1 MNLKTL
7 IQKIEKVSAEYSL
20 KFNISRNKLWYL
32 LKLQEEM
39 GELTQAYL
47 RMNGQGR
54 HKNMTP
60 KELKS
65 AFENEVADVLCHV
78 LLLAKSEGVDLK
90 KAIDDKWLKRLTKK
104 VSNTNNQKSNSN

>member
-1 MNLKTL
+1 MNLKSL
-7 IQKIEKVSAEYSL
+7 ISKIERVSDLYSQ
-20 KFNISRNKLWYL
+20 KYKIARNKLWYL

-47 RMNGQGR
+47 SMNGQGR
-54 HKNMTP
+54 HKNKTP

-65 AFENEVADVLCHV
+65 EFENEVADVLCHV

-90 KAIDDKWLKRLTKK
+90 KAIDGKWLKRLVKPQT
-104 VSNTNNQKSNSN
+104 S

>member
-1 MNLKTL
+1 MNLKSL
-7 IQKIEKVSAEYSL
+7 IAKIERVSENYSK
-20 KFNISRNKLWYL
+20 KFSISRDKLWFL

-47 RMNGQGR
+47 SMSGRAR
-54 HKNMTP
+54 HKNKTP
-60 KELKS
+60 DELKM

-90 KAIDDKWLKRLTKK
+90 KAINKKWLKRLDSKDLPTP
-104 VSNTNNQKSNSN
+104 VLS